1 MRKIRLIFILCLSL
15 LCILANKAY
24 YNAYHNNV
32 DVTELA
38 LSKVVAIANKKEI
51 VKELKEE
58 YQNDDIVGYLRIPNT
73 ELKVPITQSNDNS
86 KYLSK
91 DAYGNNDIKGNPFLD
106 YRVDIN
112 SSKKLLIFGH
122 NSKRYVAPFK
132 VLENYYDYNFY
143 KDHKYIELVTDEN
156 IFRYKIFSVYIET
169 GDWSYMKLDY
179 DDWSKELEKYK
190 LKSFYDTGEIAA
202 PEDDILLMQT
212 CSTNEEYSK
221 YSKKYLL
228 IISRRV
234 ENE

>member
-1 MRKIRLIFILCLSL
+1 MKKKNLLILFGFIF
-15 LCILANKAY
+15 LCICMNNIYYKKGTTKAITNVNEKEDKIVINDLKTT
-24 YNAYHNNV
+24 YNN
-32 DVTELA
+32 
-38 LSKVVAIANKKEI
+38 
-51 VKELKEE
+51 EE
-58 YQNDDIVGYLRIPNT
+58 IVGYLRIPGT
-73 ELKVPITQSNDNS
+73 ELSVPITQATDND
-86 KYLSK
+86 KYLHK
-91 DAYGNNDIKGNPFLD
+91 DIYGNDDEKGNPFLD

-122 NSKRYVAPFK
+122 NAKRYEAPFK
-132 VLENYYDYNFY
+132 ILENYYDENFY
-143 KDHKYIELVTDEN
+143 KDHKYIELVTDKN

-169 GDWSYMKLDY
+169 GDWSYMRLDY

-212 CSTNEEYSK
+212 CSTNERYSK

-234 ENE
+234 EN

>member
-1 MRKIRLIFILCLSL
+1 MKLKRKNLFILFGFVLICVIINNIYYGKEESP
-15 LCILANKAY
+15 KA
-24 YNAYHNNV
+24 
-32 DVTELA
+32 
-38 LSKVVAIANKKEI
+38 AIDDIAITDEREI
-51 VKELKEE
+51 IKELKNA
-58 YQNDDIVGYLRIPNT
+58 YNNDEIVGYLRIPNT
-73 ELKVPITQSNDNS
+73 DLKVPVTQSTDND
-86 KYLSK
+86 KYLHV
-91 DAYGNNDIKGNPFLD
+91 DAYGNKDEKGNPFLD

-122 NSKRYVAPFK
+122 NAKRYEAPFK
-132 VLENYYDYNFY
+132 VLENYYDENFY
-143 KDHKYIELVTDEN
+143 KDHKYIELITDEN

-179 DDWSKELEKYK
+179 DNWSRELEKYK

-212 CSTNEEYSK
+212 CSTNEKYSK

-234 ENE
+234 ENK

>member
-1 MRKIRLIFILCLSL
+1 MKKRKLIIFLWLVLICVL
-15 LCILANKAY
+15 INNMY
-24 YNAYHNNV
+24 YQRTLVKPN
-32 DVTELA
+32 E
-38 LSKVVAIANKKEI
+38 EI
-51 VKELKEE
+51 KIEELKEL
-58 YQNDDIVGYLRIPNT
+58 YNNDEVVGYLRIPNT
-73 ELKVPITQSNDNS
+73 DFGVPITQSGDNS
-86 KYLSK
+86 KYLYK
-91 DAYGNNDIKGNPFLD
+91 DVYGNNDEKGNPFLD

-122 NSKRYVAPFK
+122 NAKRYEAPFK
-132 VLENYYDYNFY
+132 ILENYYDYNFY

-234 ENE
+234 EN